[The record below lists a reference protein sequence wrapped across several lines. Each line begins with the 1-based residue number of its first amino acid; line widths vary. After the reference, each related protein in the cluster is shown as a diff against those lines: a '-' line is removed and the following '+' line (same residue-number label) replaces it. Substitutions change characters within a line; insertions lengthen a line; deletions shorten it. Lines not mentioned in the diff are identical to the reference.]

1 MSFSSLCSP
10 IAVDRS
16 VTAVHGKLHFC
27 SLHVVCSKW
36 NKRGIGDAA
45 NNGGLCQENPDKRAQ
60 VHWISGLEG
69 GLKPNFYRAEW
80 PGSLSSVS
88 GVNRPICMAKRIT
101 SLRVRSP
108 SFSVRRER
116 YVSTVFTLTVI
127 CLAICAL
134 V

>member
-10 IAVDRS
+10 IAVDQS
-16 VTAVHGKLHFC
+16 VARVRREATLTPFA
-27 SLHVVCSKW
+27 VVCCKW
-36 NKRGIGDAA
+36 KSGVSGMLLIMKGFVRR
-45 NNGGLCQENPDKRAQ
+45 NPDKRAQ
-60 VHWISGLEG
+60 VHWISGQEG
-69 GLKPNFYRAEW
+69 GLKPNSYRTEW

-108 SFSVRRER
+108 SFSAKRER
-116 YVSTVFTLTVI
+116 YVSTVFTPTAI